1 MNTAE
6 YRFGQD
12 VFVVFHLVESPQTRP
27 SGVLTVGFMVGNI
40 GPGFAGIGAAQ
51 ANSHHVALKSTAQ
64 SVERRHVSI
73 DVNHMS
79 ITCQSHV
86 NPVMIPN
93 TNDKCNHVA
102 WHARHLWPAS
112 STWLAPKSML
122 WLWCSWDLR
131 WAESQGQAR
140 FRNSTKLLSWILASS
155 KPVMSRINF
164 VYFETI
170 RLGFCQ
176 MDGLVGDL
184 LLGAAMA
191 DMPTLSS
198 VLQCWNRSFLLSLQG
213 PFSKIS
219 CTACRS
225 NQGQVDDRLKIDR
238 VDTLQLQNVHFAYPA
253 RPDIKVLQG
262 VSLTIQKA
270 SQTHEISQS

>member
-73 DVNHMS
+73 DVNHIS
-79 ITCQSHV
+79 VTHQSHV
-86 NPVMIPN
+86 NPVMIPT

-112 STWLAPKSML
+112 FYVASAQKHALTVQ
-122 WLWCSWDLR
+122 LR
-131 WAESQGQAR
+131 SE
-140 FRNSTKLLSWILASS
+140 
-155 KPVMSRINF
+155 MSRKPRSSTVQKFNEAPQLNF
-164 VYFETI
+164 
-170 RLGFCQ
+170 
-176 MDGLVGDL
+176 
-184 LLGAAMA
+184 
-191 DMPTLSS
+191 
-198 VLQCWNRSFLLSLQG
+198 
-213 PFSKIS
+213 
-219 CTACRS
+219 
-225 NQGQVDDRLKIDR
+225 
-238 VDTLQLQNVHFAYPA
+238 
-253 RPDIKVLQG
+253 G
-262 VSLTIQKA
+262 VF
-270 SQTHEISQS
+270 